1 MDSDTPP
8 LTSEPP
14 APEPRR
20 PLLLVFL
27 ALGLGAV
34 VTRVRIRRNEGR
46 YPPHGRVLDL
56 PDGPTHLIEG
66 GTPDAPPTVL
76 IHGSDGVALDW
87 PVSPLWEAL
96 APHARLI
103 APDRPGHGHTPARPG
118 SPVTVA
124 VNVRRLAQLLDALE
138 LPGPVTLLGH
148 SYGAAVAL
156 AFAAAY
162 PGRVRALVLVS
173 PTAFPAR
180 GLTRPLAYVPLIP
193 VLETLLTRVLLLPLG
208 RVVAWLEG
216 GRAFHPAPIPPAW
229 HAMMLAFSRRRG
241 QVHALAWENRTFARE
256 LARLLPAYPELRV
269 PGVVVAGAHD
279 RLAPAEAHA
288 LPLART
294 LPRAALRWLPDG
306 GHQLHWTHPEEVVG
320 AVRQAWQLCEA
331 PTEVPLAPPGRR

>member
-1 MDSDTPP
+1 MPIPQTP
-8 LTSEPP
+8 T
-14 APEPRR
+14 PEPRR

-34 VTRVRIRRNEGR
+34 VTRVRIRRSEGR

-56 PDGPTHLIEG
+56 ADGPTHVIEG
-66 GTPDAPPTVL
+66 GTPGAPPAVL

-87 PVSPLWEAL
+87 PVSPLWDEL
-96 APHARLI
+96 APEARLI

-118 SPVTVA
+118 SPVTVE
-124 VNVRRLAQLLDALE
+124 VNVRRLRQLLDALD

-162 PGRVRALVLVS
+162 PERVRALVLVS

-208 RVVAWLEG
+208 RMVAWLEG
-216 GRAFHPAPIPPAW
+216 GRAFHPAPIPPEW

-241 QVHALAWENRTFARE
+241 QVHALAWENRTLARE
-256 LARLLPAYPELRV
+256 LARLLPAYPGLRV
-269 PGVVVAGAHD
+269 PSVVVAGAHD
-279 RLAPAEAHA
+279 RLAPAGAHA

-306 GHQLHWTHPEEVVG
+306 GHQLHWTHPAEVVQ
-320 AVRQAWQLCEA
+320 AVRDAQEMCQAEA
-331 PTEVPLAPPGRR
+331 DLPLAPRARR